1 MGRTLWH
8 GKLNL
13 IRYVR
18 KFASWTIVT
27 IHISPVTF
35 SWSEIRSKRKNRC
48 PWPLSWILEPGR
60 FSELDGPLTW
70 HLRFEV
76 HFQHLSI
83 SIRNPS
89 FFLHLKYCR
98 NLLLKFYFECFLIS
112 FDLFSWTK
120 TFELLSFIVE
130 SFRPGPSLHP
140 VPFGPSLTGKREFRF
155 DFWEKNRIM
164 QIIISNI
171 IPQTVTKHEMSP
183 SRQKCFFLIKQCLK
197 SWKVMLHNLC
207 IF

>member
-1 MGRTLWH
+1 MNDRDDPYLT
-8 GKLNL
+8 NDFFM
-13 IRYVR
+13 IRNSLEEKKR
-18 KFASWTIVT
+18 
-27 IHISPVTF
+27 F
-35 SWSEIRSKRKNRC
+35 S
-48 PWPLSWILEPGR
+48 WPLSGILEPGR

-98 NLLLKFYFECFLIS
+98 NLLLNFYFECFLIS

-120 TFELLSFIVE
+120 TFELLSFVVE

-155 DFWEKNRIM
+155 DF
-164 QIIISNI
+164 
-171 IPQTVTKHEMSP
+171 
-183 SRQKCFFLIKQCLK
+183 
-197 SWKVMLHNLC
+197 
-207 IF
+207 